1 MKKHIALM
9 IVAAALGF
17 VAAPAV
23 GQEIK
28 DAAAMAKAM
37 AAATV
42 KLDQGIKASAAQGT
56 PISAKYELDEKG
68 ALQLSVYTMK
78 AGAPANAQFSE
89 VIVDYAK
96 GTVSK
101 TETITDTGDL
111 KHAADQS
118 AAMAKAKTTLEQ
130 AAAKAAT
137 DNAGY
142 TVVAV
147 IPALQGA
154 NPVADVTLMKGT
166 EVKKASVKLD

>member
-1 MKKHIALM
+1 
-9 IVAAALGF
+9 
-17 VAAPAV
+17 
-23 GQEIK
+23 
-28 DAAAMAKAM
+28 MAKAM
-37 AAATV
+37 AGATV

-56 PISAKYELDEKG
+56 PISAKYELDDKG

-78 AGAPANAQFSE
+78 PGAPANAQFSE
-89 VIVDYAK
+89 VIVDNTK
-96 GTVSK
+96 GTVAK
-101 TETITDTGDL
+101 TETITDAGDL
-111 KHAADQS
+111 KHAADQT
-118 AAMAKAKTTLEQ
+118 AAMAKAKITLEQ

-142 TVVAV
+142 VVVAV